1 MKIFSLTAGI
11 ILWMVASTIAQDSEV
26 MVKRITYKHL
36 GSSELYVDMFYTEG
50 SMQKND
56 NTAIA
61 LFHGGGWV
69 FGDPSEF
76 KEACKRYARKGYIT
90 FTFQYR
96 LSRNSDGSYPHPGI
110 TPVESVKDA
119 RSAIR
124 WLRENASELKV
135 NPEKIVVGGQSAG
148 GQLAL
153 STALIDSV
161 NESTDNI
168 AISPVPNAL
177 LLFSSNVNT
186 MEAWIDMLMGDR
198 RTEIWSISPHHNL
211 KRNMPPVIAFRG
223 DMDDQVMPYISRM
236 FKARMAELGNYYEE
250 YVYPGR
256 KHYLGEGNEKYAR
269 YFDEE
274 ILEKTDAFLH
284 KFGNGTLNQEL

>member
-1 MKIFSLTAGI
+1 MRKII
-11 ILWMVASTIAQDSEV
+11 IQSVLVLLAVFCNAQDSEV
-26 MVKRITYKHL
+26 TVTRMYYKEV
-36 GSSELYVDMFYTEG
+36 GNSKLYVDVFFTES
-50 SMQKND
+50 SMQKKD

-61 LFHGGGWV
+61 FFHGGGWV

-76 KEACKRYARKGYIT
+76 NEACKRYARKGYIT

-96 LSRNSDGSYPHPGI
+96 LSRNADGTYPHPEI

-124 WLRENASELKV
+124 WLREKSTEWNV
-135 NPEKIVVGGQSAG
+135 HPDKIVVGGQSAG

-161 NESTDNI
+161 NENTDNLN
-168 AISPVPNAL
+168 ISPVPNAL
-177 LLFSSNVNT
+177 LLYSSNVNT
-186 MEAWIDMLMGDR
+186 IEAWIDMLLGKR
-198 RTEIWSISPHHNL
+198 RTEIWSISPYHNL
-211 KRNMPPVIAFRG
+211 KKPMPPVIVFRG
-223 DMDDQVMPYISRM
+223 DMDDQVLPYIAGM
-236 FKARMAELGNYYEE
+236 FKNKMAELGNYYEE
-250 YVYPGR
+250 YVYRGR

-274 ILEKTDAFLH
+274 ILEKTDAFLT
-284 KFGNGTLNQEL
+284 KFGF